1 MTLRLTDSLASTA
14 ALRAVFDDAAVL
26 GAMLEFEVAL
36 ARAEATAGVIPPRAA
51 DAITAAAQSFQ
62 ADTTSLAREARE
74 SGTVT
79 IPVVRALTARV
90 TAIDA
95 DSARFVHFGATSQ
108 DVWDTAMVLCLVRAF
123 GMLEADHRRIA
134 AALAALSDAHADTI
148 MLGRTLLQPATPVT
162 FGLKV
167 AGWLAAIERGW
178 TRVAEAFAG
187 ARVLQFGGATGTL
200 AALGPDGAAVEDGM
214 AAALNLARPDAPWH
228 AHRDRLGAVVTACG
242 LYTASLGKMARD
254 VSLLMQM
261 EVGEADEPGG
271 GSSTMPHKRNP
282 AGCAIVL
289 AAATRV
295 PGLVGTCLSSMLQEH
310 ERAVGGWHAEAPTI
324 VAVVETTGSAMAAAA
339 DIAEG
344 LSVHGHRMGANIDAT
359 HGVVFAERATLLA
372 SAALGK
378 DVATRLVSAA
388 VHETMRSGRLFADVV
403 QSMPELA
410 VVFKPDVLRGLTTPG
425 DYLGS
430 AERFRRQLLASARRS
445 SDR

>member
-1 MTLRLTDSLASTA
+1 MSLRLTDSLASTA
-14 ALRAVFDDAAVL
+14 ALRAAFDDAAVL

-51 DAITAAAQSFQ
+51 DAIAAAARAFT
-62 ADTTSLAREARE
+62 ADPSALAGEARE

-79 IPVVRALTARV
+79 IPFVRAFTAGV
-90 TAIDA
+90 AAIDP

-108 DVWDTAMVLCLVRAF
+108 DVWDTALVLCLTRALAV
-123 GMLEADHRRIA
+123 LEADNTRTVS
-134 AALAALSDAHADTI
+134 ALATLSDAHADTI

-162 FGLKV
+162 FGLKA
-167 AGWLAAIERGW
+167 AGWLAAIARGW
-178 TRVAEAFAG
+178 TRVADAFAD

-200 AALGPDGAAVEDGM
+200 AALGSDGAAVEEAV
-214 AAALNLARPDAPWH
+214 AAALGLARPDAPWH
-228 AHRDRLGAVVTACG
+228 AHRDRLGAVATACG

-282 AGCAIVL
+282 SGCAIVL
-289 AAATRV
+289 AAATRA
-295 PGLVGTCLSSMLQEH
+295 PGLVGTCLSSMVQEQ
-310 ERAVGGWHAEAPTI
+310 ERAVGGWHAEAPTL
-324 VAVVETTGSAMAAAA
+324 VAVVETAGSAVAAAA

-344 LSVHGHRMGANIDAT
+344 LSVHVHRMRANIDAT

-388 VHETMRSGRLFADVV
+388 VQETVRSGRPFVDVV
-403 QSMPELA
+403 RSIPELA
-410 VVFKPDVLRGLTTPG
+410 AVLKPDVLRGLTTPG

-430 AERFRRQLLASARRS
+430 AERFRRQLLTSARRPS
-445 SDR
+445 ER